1 METTLE
7 KARKDPESMKGKILA
22 VARRMFGEYGFHGTT
37 MRMLAKEVGID
48 ISTLHYHWG
57 EKKELYEAVIIDI
70 NNDLRE
76 KLIEVEE
83 VIHGRPLKDRVAI
96 GIDMMMDY
104 LFDHPEISSMVMF
117 RYFAKTRH
125 DVPMDFRVP
134 EFTIEIVR
142 SMGLKEDKENRSFS
156 MASILTVMNS
166 MHSFVSGEESFRP
179 MLKLKKKDYMELV
192 KETAKYIFV
201 AAFTQDEEEE
211 K

>member
-1 METTLE
+1 
-7 KARKDPESMKGKILA
+7 
-22 VARRMFGEYGFHGTT
+22 
-37 MRMLAKEVGID
+37 
-48 ISTLHYHWG
+48 
-57 EKKELYEAVIIDI
+57 
-70 NNDLRE
+70 
-76 KLIEVEE
+76 
-83 VIHGRPLKDRVAI
+83 
-96 GIDMMMDY
+96 
-104 LFDHPEISSMVMF
+104 MVMF